1 MIHIR
6 HPLGFDKRGRTAA
19 TGHAEHVRALVEQLL
34 FTSPG
39 ERVNRPDFG
48 GGLRPLV
55 FAPNSLELAAALQFA
70 IQANLQ
76 RWLSDL
82 IEVRGLVVHPEDESL
97 HVEVGYVLRR
107 TGETRTER
115 FVGRA

>member
-6 HPLGFDKRGRTAA
+6 HPLGFDKRGRTASS
-19 TGHAEHVRALVEQLL
+19 GHAEHVRALVEQLL

-55 FAPNSLELAAALQFA
+55 FSPNSAELAAALRFA

-82 IEVRGLVVHPEDESL
+82 LDLRDLEVTSEDAVLLVRV
-97 HVEVGYVLRR
+97 VYVLRQ
-107 TGETRTER
+107 TGETRAER